1 MTSRGNSSGAG
12 SVSRSVS
19 RKSTPTTC
27 RAVMDL
33 DVDDDDDDWEDEG
46 TQLKGLGTTTHRS
59 RHPHKTVIARKRRTR
74 VVGAKRTADDEA
86 ARANALATAKSVGLA
101 EDLDDWQAQSEERAQ
116 ELSEKYGMKVKEVCR
131 ALHAS
136 SAFKPRRKVS
146 VYNAKISA
154 LVLRLNKGR
163 DIGHRYTMPDIK
175 QMRTVERLMEEI
187 TSLAEQSG
195 MIRFAMFTR
204 GHIHDS
210 SIPVT
215 LESWGVLGFFREVLK
230 RDPADIAALFEL
242 WAKECTEL
250 IKAGL
255 HMCLTCFMPD
265 AILIGF
271 AGTITG
277 QMKIAM
283 NYDNYIKAI
292 VEAKNVGL
300 LGWPHGV
307 YFKRMSLQSAISP
320 LHTLRDALK
329 ARTCKWA
336 ILSAHQKKQLLT
348 DFKEMVA
355 NGEATEKVAKP
366 KGKGKKKVAGEV
378 RKSSRTGKK
387 GAAQLL
393 SNDEEEESASEEGED
408 VREDASEDE
417 QRARRIQRRQPLGV
431 LAREEQRRKLLALV
445 AHKKAG
451 VVKGAGKGGERGH
464 KHSRS
469 MKTTSGK
476 RKRPAD
482 ANKDTPAAKKK
493 RTSGGEHRHCTDED
507 DDPPPAKRAKTSKL
521 TATSASKPSTT
532 SGVSGCTKAEAEAQV
547 QSAASSRAVS
557 PLRATAVAPAHTA
570 STVPAATRS
579 PPPSRAGSPPHSTP
593 PSPRGSATSSCGRP
607 PPSRAGSP
615 PRSTPPSPR
624 GSAMSSRG
632 RANTVRGK
640 RGGPPGRW
648 EMPERPPHISM
659 GRYVVSCTS
668 RSRGYVGKGLLRNF
682 LFGICR
688 RRGRTGGRGGHG
700 DTLAQKLQHISQHGG
715 DSLNPFQL
723 EGTTRSLWPL

>member
-1 MTSRGNSSGAG
+1 MTSHGNSSGAG

-19 RKSTPTTC
+19 RESTPTTR

-46 TQLKGLGTTTHRS
+46 TQLQGLGTTTHRS

-86 ARANALATAKSVGLA
+86 TRANALATAKKCREARVHNLQGLA
-101 EDLDDWQAQSEERAQ
+101 QDLDDWQAQSEERAQ
-116 ELSEKYGMKVKEVCR
+116 ELSEKYGMKVKEVR
-131 ALHAS
+131 RRLHAS

-154 LVLRLNKGR
+154 LVSRLNKGR
-163 DIGHRYTMPDIK
+163 DVGHRYTMPDIK
-175 QMRTVERLMEEI
+175 RMVSADPSMLEGFSKEEEKKMVADVRAKRDKKHRGARANNLAATADAKRTVERLMEEI
-187 TSLAEQSG
+187 TSLAERSG

-204 GHIHDS
+204 GHIHNS

-215 LESWGVLGFFREVLK
+215 LESWGALGFFREVLK

-255 HMCLTCFMPD
+255 HMCLTCFTPD

-307 YFKRMSLQSAISP
+307 YFKRMSLQSAIGP
-320 LHTLRDALK
+320 LRTLRDALK
-329 ARTCKWA
+329 AGTCKWV
-336 ILSAHQKKQLLT
+336 ILSARQKKQLLA

-366 KGKGKKKVAGEV
+366 KGKGKKKEAGEV

-387 GAAQLL
+387 GAAQPL
-393 SNDEEEESASEEGED
+393 SDDEEEEGASEEGED

-417 QRARRIQRRQPLGV
+417 QRARRIQRGQPLGV
-431 LAREEQRRKLLALV
+431 SAREEQRRKLLALV

-451 VVKGAGKGGERGH
+451 AVKGADNEWEAQAPRQRQRGRPSREEEAHERGG
-464 KHSRS
+464 
-469 MKTTSGK
+469 T
-476 RKRPAD
+476 
-482 ANKDTPAAKKK
+482 
-493 RTSGGEHRHCTDED
+493 
-507 DDPPPAKRAKTSKL
+507 
-521 TATSASKPSTT
+521 
-532 SGVSGCTKAEAEAQV
+532 Q
-547 QSAASSRAVS
+547 
-557 PLRATAVAPAHTA
+557 AP
-570 STVPAATRS
+570 
-579 PPPSRAGSPPHSTP
+579 
-593 PSPRGSATSSCGRP
+593 
-607 PPSRAGSP
+607 
-615 PRSTPPSPR
+615 
-624 GSAMSSRG
+624 
-632 RANTVRGK
+632 
-640 RGGPPGRW
+640 
-648 EMPERPPHISM
+648 
-659 GRYVVSCTS
+659 Y
-668 RSRGYVGKGLLRNF
+668 
-682 LFGICR
+682 
-688 RRGRTGGRGGHG
+688 RRG
-700 DTLAQKLQHISQHGG
+700 
-715 DSLNPFQL
+715 
-723 EGTTRSLWPL
+723 